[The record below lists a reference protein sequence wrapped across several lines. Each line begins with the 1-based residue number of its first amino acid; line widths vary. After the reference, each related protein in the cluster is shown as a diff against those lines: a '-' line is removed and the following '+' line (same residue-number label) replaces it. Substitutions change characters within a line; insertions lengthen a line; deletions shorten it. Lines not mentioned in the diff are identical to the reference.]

1 MFCGDCGRVPGGC
14 PGSRVDGPRPRDR
27 TPSRTRPHVWC
38 HTRVTRHVRGT
49 VRAGV
54 RGYTYSIHTAD
65 TCGALSH
72 KWGVRS
78 RGNGR
83 GSVGSRPVF
92 TVCLKPVRAREAVF
106 RGRVRCCHAALR
118 KLNYLARASLVS
130 HETRLLCA
138 LWSPP
143 SGLPSV
149 GPCPAGPVRAVD
161 APRWGVGVRDPRLM
175 KASAGSGGG
184 S

>member
-1 MFCGDCGRVPGGC
+1 M
-14 PGSRVDGPRPRDR
+14 
-27 TPSRTRPHVWC
+27 W
-38 HTRVTRHVRGT
+38 
-49 VRAGV
+49 GV
-54 RGYTYSIHTAD
+54 
-65 TCGALSH
+65 

-106 RGRVRCCHAALR
+106 RAVFGVATLHYENLTISP
-118 KLNYLARASLVS
+118 ARLWSHTRHVS
-130 HETRLLCA
+130 SA
-138 LWSPP
+138 LWRPP